1 MQASMTVETVIEQL
15 VAEARG
21 RSAPHLVVLEPATHT
36 VGLVDAAQWDGS
48 VGDARARKLPPAALR
63 QIASDAAAKRDAG
76 VLVVQ
81 VAPDGVRVHL
91 APYAA
96 PKCETESSGVIEP
109 ASDCVPDKN
118 DSMSD

>member
-1 MQASMTVETVIEQL
+1 MQAAMTVETVIEQL
-15 VAEARG
+15 VAEAHG
-21 RSAPHLVVLEPATHT
+21 RTSPHVVVLEPETRT

-48 VGDARARKLPPAALR
+48 VGDAGARKLPPVALR

-96 PKCETESSGVIEP
+96 PKCDTESSGVIEP
-109 ASDCVPDKN
+109 ASDGVPVKN